1 MQKSS
6 FWMRMSVGLNYICD
20 FSFFTLL
27 SACFR
32 DQCLSVCHLAETSR
46 VMHAEPACVDN
57 VIWIYLE
64 CVLINAWTGDLYDS
78 WQWQIT
84 ASHKCTQNVFFFFP
98 PSRPALGRY
107 VVLEL
112 WGSNSAFVG
121 CCPMWLLYLF
131 YMKHEWHVWI
141 EVCISLH
148 GLKII
153 LWYF

>member
-1 MQKSS
+1 
-6 FWMRMSVGLNYICD
+6 MRMSVGLNYICD

-78 WQWQIT
+78 
-84 ASHKCTQNVFFFFP
+84 
-98 PSRPALGRY
+98 
-107 VVLEL
+107 
-112 WGSNSAFVG
+112 
-121 CCPMWLLYLF
+121 
-131 YMKHEWHVWI
+131 
-141 EVCISLH
+141 
-148 GLKII
+148 
-153 LWYF
+153 